1 MTFDMFDSPSDFNC
15 FHIHSFCFLEWEHEI
30 LLELNKR
37 EAKRVEIKSRWFSM
51 LKSKHNLDLFKFL
64 ANFNGKT

>member
-1 MTFDMFDSPSDFNC
+1 MFDSPSDFNC

-37 EAKRVEIKSRWFSM
+37 EAKRAEIKSRWFSM

-64 ANFNGKT
+64 TNFNGKT